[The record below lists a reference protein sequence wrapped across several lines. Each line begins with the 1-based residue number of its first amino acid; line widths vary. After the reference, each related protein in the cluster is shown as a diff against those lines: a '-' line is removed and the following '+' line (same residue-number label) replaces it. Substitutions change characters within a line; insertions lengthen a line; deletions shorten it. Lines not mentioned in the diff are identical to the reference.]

1 MKLRDYCERLMF
13 FDPVGFGRRGEE
25 LLWRKGYY
33 EVVSVAK
40 RMHKVS
46 LNILLAYV
54 KNYF

>member
-54 KNYF
+54 KMYF